1 MGKRRGRGQNYPGDK
16 EMLPCISGMESMGKR
31 GEAHE
36 LVIGPHL
43 IG

>member
-1 MGKRRGRGQNYPGDK
+1 MGKRRGRGQNYPGD
-16 EMLPCISGMESMGKR
+16 ISGMESMGKR